1 MEQLSIIGGRVM
13 VFVLGFALV
22 LCLFI
27 IYWQS
32 EFIRNLFHKDC
43 YKCSINNFC
52 LSYRDSDVYNYR
64 CVEAYKKYIKEHW
77 L

>member
-1 MEQLSIIGGRVM
+1 M

-32 EFIRNLFHKDC
+32 EFMRNLFHDDC
-43 YKCSINNFC
+43 HKCSIDKFC
-52 LSYRDSDVYNYR
+52 LTCKPSNNM
-64 CVEAYKKYIKEHW
+64 CAKAYKQYVKEHW

>member
-1 MEQLSIIGGRVM
+1 MEQFSTIGGRIM

-32 EFIRNLFHKDC
+32 EFMRNLFHDNC
-43 YKCSINNFC
+43 HKCSIDKFC
-52 LSYRDSDVYNYR
+52 LNCKQPSMYNNMCIESYKQYV
-64 CVEAYKKYIKEHW
+64 KEHW

>member
-1 MEQLSIIGGRVM
+1 MEQFDIIGGRVM
-13 VFVLGFALV
+13 VFVLGFVLV

-32 EFIRNLFHKDC
+32 EFMRNLFHDDC
-43 YKCSINNFC
+43 HKCSIDKFC
-52 LSYRDSDVYNYR
+52 LHCKPSNNM
-64 CVEAYKKYIKEHW
+64 CAKTYKQYVKEHW